1 VLDAAQFPIQDK
13 DTLTLS
19 SGTDDAYL
27 SVLDIPHVLVL
38 HHPPL
43 VLLVQYANF
52 TVKSH
57 LLINAGYINIR
68 HVCVCIYPL

>member
-13 DTLTLS
+13 ETLTLS

-27 SVLDIPHVLVL
+27 SELDIPHVLVL

-57 LLINAGYINIR
+57 
-68 HVCVCIYPL
+68 